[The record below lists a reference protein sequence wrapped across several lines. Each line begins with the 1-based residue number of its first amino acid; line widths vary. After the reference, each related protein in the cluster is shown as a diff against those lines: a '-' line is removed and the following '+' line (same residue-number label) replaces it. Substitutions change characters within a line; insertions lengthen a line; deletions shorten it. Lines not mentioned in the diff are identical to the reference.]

1 MSENDYCH
9 CVGTNYKVAV
19 YFIRRN
25 AWRGKDLRRPRKT
38 DIEGADVTYLGRLSK
53 YGHQQQAR
61 PDRNTTRSVAVS
73 KKADRTVYDV
83 WYRCRTELQKC
94 RVWNSHGHTTML
106 PMAIPDEE
114 ISAVHWLCEQ
124 IMEWSCCS
132 SRNPQPH
139 EDFDTDTLSVNQP
152 STWCSFSP
160 KCSAI
165 GNAGAFGPLRVSI
178 GARSWTNQQWAICY
192 AFMRNWHRAR
202 GAGVTHDWQHEAIDE
217 DEEILK
223 YPQKLLTWSNW
234 HQTRCKERSASKY
247 KCTMISS
254 RSKLN

>member
-1 MSENDYCH
+1 M
-9 CVGTNYKVAV
+9 
-19 YFIRRN
+19 
-25 AWRGKDLRRPRKT
+25 
-38 DIEGADVTYLGRLSK
+38 TYLGRLSK

-139 EDFDTDTLSVNQP
+139 EDFDTDTLSVLTTNHFPDVPFHQSVQLLATLALSVLYVFP
-152 STWCSFSP
+152 SEH
-160 KCSAI
+160 
-165 GNAGAFGPLRVSI
+165 GRGPINSELYATLSCATDTGHAVLVSRMI
-178 GARSWTNQQWAICY
+178 DNTRRLTKTKKYSSIR
-192 AFMRNWHRAR
+192 RN
-202 GAGVTHDWQHEAIDE
+202 
-217 DEEILK
+217 
-223 YPQKLLTWSNW
+223 Y
-234 HQTRCKERSASKY
+234 
-247 KCTMISS
+247 
-254 RSKLN
+254 